1 MPSRR
6 SVVLI
11 LLFWLATTGYI
22 AYRDIWPVLFA
33 SGPPPIAIE
42 LADEAAQNIPIRW
55 KINWNG
61 NPAGLLV
68 TQMRY
73 VESDDTFRFI
83 NDYKNLKLDVAG
95 ITMTVPEFT
104 TVVRV
109 TRAGDLREQTAEGK
123 LQLELHGMTLGSAT
137 VKLAGTVSEGKLTTN
152 IEGSYT
158 VPLFGT
164 KPISRI
170 LDSVPV
176 PVGQPLNPLQP
187 VNRIRGVKPGRQWVV
202 NESDPMKD
210 VGEALV
216 KELGPKLPDTQR
228 APLVGEVLSE
238 AQELHWGKHSDT
250 CWVIEYRRD
259 GELTARTWVRVSD
272 SKVLKQEAF
281 HKGETI
287 AIEREE

>member
-1 MPSRR
+1 MPSSRN
-6 SVVLI
+6 VVLI
-11 LLFWLATTGYI
+11 VLFWLLTTGYI

-42 LADEAAQNIPIRW
+42 LADEAAQHIPIRW
-55 KINWNG
+55 KISWNG
-61 NPAGLLV
+61 KDAGRLI

-73 VESDDTFRFI
+73 VENDDTFRFV
-83 NDYKNLKLDVAG
+83 NDYKNLRIDVMG
-95 ITMTVPEFT
+95 VTMSAPEFT
-104 TVVRV
+104 TSVRV

-123 LQLELHGMTLGSAT
+123 LEMEWNGVKVAGAT
-137 VKLAGTVSEGKLTTN
+137 AKLAGTVSEGKLTTKLD
-152 IEGSYT
+152 GSYT

-164 KPISRI
+164 NTINRT
-170 LDSVPV
+170 LDPVAV

-210 VGEALV
+210 VVEALE
-216 KELGPKLPDTQR
+216 KELKLKLPDEKR
-228 APLVGEVLSE
+228 EPLVGEVLSE
-238 AQELHWGKHSDT
+238 AQELHWGKYTDA
-250 CWVIEYRRD
+250 CWVIEYRRG
-259 GELTARTWVRVSD
+259 GEVIARTWVHVSD

-281 HKGETI
+281 HKGDTV

>member
-11 LLFWLATTGYI
+11 VLFWVATTGYI

-42 LADEAAQNIPIRW
+42 LADEAAQNVPIRW
-55 KINWNG
+55 KIYWN
-61 NPAGLLV
+61 NTNAGQLV

-73 VESDDTFRFI
+73 VEADDTFRFI

-109 TRAGDLREQTAEGK
+109 TRTGDLREQSAEGK
-123 LQLELHGMTLGSAT
+123 LEMELRGVTGSIT
-137 VKLAGTVSEGKLTTN
+137 VKLVGTVNEGKLTTHFD
-152 IEGSYT
+152 GS
-158 VPLFGT
+158 LIIAGLHMR
-164 KPISRI
+164 PISRP
-170 LDSVPV
+170 LDAVPV
-176 PVGQPLNPLQP
+176 PTGQPLNPLQP

-210 VGEALV
+210 VGEAFE
-216 KELGPKLPDTQR
+216 KELGLKLPDTQR
-228 APLVGEVLSE
+228 APLVGEVLTE
-238 AQELHWGKHSDT
+238 AKELHWGKHTDT

-259 GELTARTWVRVSD
+259 GELIARTWVRVSD